1 VKWLAPVIAA
11 LALVGP
17 AQAAT
22 CTAAEKQT
30 AQAALA
36 AYQKKIPKE
45 RVAYFKKHKRAAQR
59 KAFVKK
65 QQAKLKRLRRA
76 AACDVPPPS
85 PPPPPPDTTAPKLV
99 SARVDA
105 STVTVAFDE
114 DVNAAAASF
123 AVHVNGA
130 ARAVQSMAASGK
142 AVVLTLAQPVGGDD
156 LVALDY
162 GGGVKDSAGNVAAP
176 APNLTVANATPAACS
191 FMVGNN
197 GLSGGGHANEGATDT
212 TLYAPSTG
220 TLRGIILWLDFS
232 DAPATESIPALTEQ
246 LVPPAQAEYAAMSYG
261 KFSLHIDAAPRW
273 YRLAQPSTYYGL
285 NASDGPGRKDQ
296 YIADS
301 IQSADLDIDFSQYD
315 VVYLVA
321 SAGASAD
328 MTTETDRQAGQPL
341 AVADGKE
348 IRHAV
353 FIGNARLQEP
363 RHGSDGIVHE
373 TGHVI
378 GLPDL
383 YGDPTSVGGWDP
395 MSFNIM
401 PGAEFMA
408 WQRWKLGWL
417 DPSQIRCVQPGRTVE
432 ATLTPLE
439 PAGGVKMVVAPL
451 DATRAVVIENRQPLG
466 YDTRLCDKGVLV
478 YTVEGT
484 VTFPGSPIHVL
495 PAHPGTD
502 TDGSK
507 QQQCGPKYDAPLDLA
522 AGETSSMTVPQT
534 GITIQLMSA
543 AGSSYVV
550 RVSRSP

>member
-1 VKWLAPVIAA
+1 M
-11 LALVGP
+11 
-17 AQAAT
+17 
-22 CTAAEKQT
+22 
-30 AQAALA
+30 
-36 AYQKKIPKE
+36 
-45 RVAYFKKHKRAAQR
+45 
-59 KAFVKK
+59 
-65 QQAKLKRLRRA
+65 
-76 AACDVPPPS
+76 
-85 PPPPPPDTTAPKLV
+85 
-99 SARVDA
+99 

-114 DVNAAAASF
+114 DVDAGAASF
-123 AVHVNGA
+123 ALRVNGSP
-130 ARAVQSMAASGK
+130 RAVQSVTASGK
-142 AVVLTLAQPVGGDD
+142 TVVLTLPQPVGGDD
-156 LVALDY
+156 LIALDY
-162 GGGVKDSAGNVAAP
+162 SGGVKDAAGNVAAP
-176 APNLTVANATPAACS
+176 AANISVANATPAACS

-220 TLRGIILWLDFS
+220 QLRGIILWVDFS
-232 DAPATESIPALTEQ
+232 DAPASESIPTLTEQ

-273 YRLAQPSTYYGL
+273 YRLSQPSTYYGL
-285 NASDGPGRKDQ
+285 NASDGLGRKDQ

-301 IQSADLDIDFSQYD
+301 IQAADPDIDFGKYD

-341 AVADGKE
+341 AMADGKE

-353 FIGNARLQEP
+353 FIGNARLQEQ

-373 TGHVI
+373 TGHVL

-383 YGDPTSVGGWDP
+383 YGDPASVGGWDP
-395 MSFNIM
+395 MSFNVT
-401 PGAEFMA
+401 PGAELVA

-432 ATLTPLE
+432 ATLAPLE
-439 PAGGVKMVVAPL
+439 PQGGVKMMVAPL

-478 YTVEGT
+478 YTVDGT
-484 VTFPGSPIHVL
+484 VTYPGSPIHVL
-495 PAHPGTD
+495 PAHVGTD
-502 TDGSK
+502 TDGPK
-507 QQQCGPKYDAPLDLA
+507 QQQCGPKYDAPLDLGP
-522 AGETSSMTVPQT
+522 GETSTMAVPQT
-534 GITIQLMSA
+534 GITTQLMSA